1 MKIYKT
7 ASVDRTDAAIYR
19 KRAEECLHLAE
30 QANEQKLWF
39 GVCINAVH
47 AGISLADCLSIFKR
61 GTRYAGS
68 SHDEAVQFYG
78 TLDFDIADF
87 RQSISQLGK
96 LISIK
101 HAAEY
106 ADQALNEKDAQAAL
120 KALSRL
126 REFVLRRL
134 PKL

>member
-1 MKIYKT
+1 MKSYKT
-7 ASVDRTDAAIYR
+7 VSVDRTNLHTYR
-19 KRAEECLHLAE
+19 KRAEECLRLADL
-30 QANEQKLWF
+30 AYEQKLWF
-39 GVCINAVH
+39 GTCINAVH

-78 TLDFDIADF
+78 TLNLDEVDF
-87 RQSISQLGK
+87 RQSISHLGK
-96 LISIK
+96 LISVK

-106 ADQALNEKDAQAAL
+106 ADQTLTEKDAQASL

-126 REFVLRRL
+126 REFVFKRL
-134 PKL
+134 PK